1 MERTTAAAVTVCV
14 AALVLSAVAGCGPAG
29 PARHPVEGAVT
40 YAGKP
45 LPRGTI
51 RFDPDGTKG
60 NTGPVGMAEI
70 VDGRYATKADGGRGP
85 LQGPLVVW
93 ISGYPPA
100 DPAKEF
106 QPPLFSDYRVEIKL
120 EPSASGPTQLDF
132 DVPAQRRP

>member
-85 LQGPLVVW
+85 LQGPL
-93 ISGYPPA
+93 
-100 DPAKEF
+100 
-106 QPPLFSDYRVEIKL
+106 FSDYRVEIKL